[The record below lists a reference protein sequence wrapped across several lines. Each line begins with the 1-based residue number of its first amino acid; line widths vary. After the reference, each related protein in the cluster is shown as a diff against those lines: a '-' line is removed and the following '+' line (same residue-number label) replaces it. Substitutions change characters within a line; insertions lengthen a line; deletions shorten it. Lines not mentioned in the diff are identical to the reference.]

1 MEYGYRGEIHVF
13 EFMLQ
18 WDKLF
23 QAHHPDPIIYMYRL
37 ICELPKFV
45 KLKAGRVQIPLWP
58 VPLVY
63 SRVPKTNCVHCARG
77 WASKTFKCFGILG
90 VRLPVHAS
98 LSCC

>member
-1 MEYGYRGEIHVF
+1 MRCQMEYGYRGEIHVF

-63 SRVPKTNCVHCARG
+63 SRVPKRIIVCIVPVDGLPKHLNVLVFRG
-77 WASKTFKCFGILG
+77 STPRAC
-90 VRLPVHAS
+90 
-98 LSCC
+98 